1 MVLYYFSHVNEML
14 AIDGISDIIGKT
26 NTPYLPTL
34 IVAML
39 KKFSIHFTTTRSKP
53 LLLCAEGQQI
63 PL

>member
-1 MVLYYFSHVNEML
+1 MVLYYFSHVKEML
-14 AIDGISDIIGKT
+14 AIDDISDIIGKT
-26 NTPYLPTL
+26 TPYLPTL

-39 KKFSIHFTTTRSKP
+39 KKFSIHFTTTGSKP